1 MTSRYLIIADDITG
15 SNDTGVQL
23 KRRGLDTVVTLDAAS
38 VGIQP
43 VSYVLDTESRPLY
56 GDAAFCVLSEA
67 VSKLDMSK
75 FDHVVKKVDSTLRG
89 PIAHEVAAVDK
100 AYKPELIVF
109 MPALPDLGR
118 TTTNGVHM
126 LQGKPITE
134 TELAKDPIAPVC
146 EDNLQK
152 ILEKVYD
159 EPVTHI
165 GLEAIESG
173 NITLNGGRVY
183 TFDAATNAHMRK
195 VVSAAIATG
204 KKILWVGSAAIVDNL
219 ADVQTPYQPAVA
231 LVASLSEVS
240 REQVKYAQMKGVQT
254 VTVPTEDITGFIHNG
269 AQSGRQREQEL
280 IDQAVSIINS
290 GQDVII
296 VSSVSLDRA
305 EMDKIDIAARECGM
319 TRVQVSKI
327 VLKYMG
333 RIMAGVMERVQI
345 SGIFVTGGDTTM
357 GFLSEVGATGLRIVS
372 EVLIG
377 IPMTRIVGGKYDN
390 TKVITKAGAFGQN
403 DELFF
408 CMRKLKEEN

>member
-134 TELAKDPIAPVC
+134 TELAKDPIAPVR

-183 TFDAATNAHMRK
+183 
-195 VVSAAIATG
+195 
-204 KKILWVGSAAIVDNL
+204 
-219 ADVQTPYQPAVA
+219 
-231 LVASLSEVS
+231 
-240 REQVKYAQMKGVQT
+240 
-254 VTVPTEDITGFIHNG
+254 IH
-269 AQSGRQREQEL
+269 STRRQ
-280 IDQAVSIINS
+280 
-290 GQDVII
+290 
-296 VSSVSLDRA
+296 
-305 EMDKIDIAARECGM
+305 
-319 TRVQVSKI
+319 
-327 VLKYMG
+327 
-333 RIMAGVMERVQI
+333 
-345 SGIFVTGGDTTM
+345 
-357 GFLSEVGATGLRIVS
+357 
-372 EVLIG
+372 
-377 IPMTRIVGGKYDN
+377 TRICAK
-390 TKVITKAGAFGQN
+390 
-403 DELFF
+403 LFRRQSLRARRYSGLARRLLSTIWQMF
-408 CMRKLKEEN
+408 RHRINQRWLLSRV